1 MRIVFHGENAAS
13 FSHDFQ
19 RLVGEAAQISV
30 LPDVLTDPA
39 HAQTYVAADVI
50 VGATF
55 SGDLPQPRQLQL
67 FHVPGAG
74 YDAVDLDAIPDSAV
88 VCNCFG
94 HEQAIAEYVMAALL
108 ERHVPLAD
116 ADRQLRQGNW
126 TYTSGS
132 PDRVH
137 GELAEKTIGL
147 LGFGHI
153 GKAIAARAK
162 AFEMKVHVANRSP
175 VPTSSL
181 VDRSFVLNSLGEFWS
196 SADFFVVSVPSN
208 AETVGMVNAES
219 FAAMRASA
227 VILNV
232 GRGPTIDERSL
243 YEALK
248 QPSHRRRRH
257 RHLVQLSL
265 PRPSQRPALEVPFPR
280 IAERRDD
287 AAHVG
292 LDNRNDQSA
301 QANDCRQYQS
311 PRRRQ
316 TLRQCGAAGANL
328 RQRVDRGIDQ
338 PRL

>member
-19 RLVGEAAQISV
+19 RLVGDAAHISV
-30 LPDVLTDPA
+30 LPDVLTDRA
-39 HAQTYVAADVI
+39 HSQTYVAADVI
-50 VGATF
+50 VGGKF
-55 SGDLPQPRQLQL
+55 SRDLPRPDRLQL

-74 YDAVDLDAIPDSAV
+74 YDAVDLDAIPDGAV

-116 ADRQLRQGNW
+116 ADRHLRQGKW
-126 TYTSGS
+126 TYTAGS
-132 PDRVH
+132 PERVH

-153 GKAIAARAK
+153 GKAIAVRAK

-175 VPTSSL
+175 VPTLSL
-181 VDRSFVLNSLGEFWS
+181 VDRSFALNRLDEFWR
-196 SADFFVVSVPSN
+196 SAEFFVVSVPSN
-208 AETVGMVNAES
+208 ADTVGIVNAES

-232 GRGPTIDERSL
+232 GRGPTIDEQSL

-248 QPSHRRRRH
+248 DRRIAGAVIDTWYNYPSPNQPTILPSKFPFHELPNVVMTPHMSGWTTGTINRRKATIADNIGRRA
-257 RHLVQLSL
+257 SG
-265 PRPSQRPALEVPFPR
+265 RPCINVIRPAR
-280 IAERRDD
+280 
-287 AAHVG
+287 
-292 LDNRNDQSA
+292 
-301 QANDCRQYQS
+301 
-311 PRRRQ
+311 
-316 TLRQCGAAGANL
+316 T
-328 RQRVDRGIDQ
+328 
-338 PRL
+338 

>member
-19 RLVGEAAQISV
+19 RLVGESAQISV
-30 LPDVLTDPA
+30 LPDALTDRA
-39 HAQTYVAADVI
+39 HSQTYVAADVI
-50 VGATF
+50 VGARF
-55 SGDLPQPRQLQL
+55 SGSLPRPRQLQL

-74 YDAVDLDAIPDSAV
+74 YDAVDLDAIPGSAV

-108 ERHVPLAD
+108 ERHVPIAD
-116 ADRQLRQGNW
+116 ADHHLRRGEW
-126 TYTSGS
+126 TYSSGS
-132 PDRVH
+132 PERVH

-181 VDRSFVLNSLGEFWS
+181 VDRSFGLNSLGDFWG

-208 AETVGMVNAES
+208 AATAGIVNAES

-243 YEALK
+243 YEALRDHRIAGAVIDTWYRYPSPDRPTTSPSTFPFHELPNIVMTPHMSGWTTGTIDRRK
-248 QPSHRRRRH
+248 QTIADNIGHRANG
-257 RHLVQLSL
+257 
-265 PRPSQRPALEVPFPR
+265 RPCVNVVRPA
-280 IAERRDD
+280 
-287 AAHVG
+287 
-292 LDNRNDQSA
+292 
-301 QANDCRQYQS
+301 
-311 PRRRQ
+311 
-316 TLRQCGAAGANL
+316 
-328 RQRVDRGIDQ
+328 RG
-338 PRL
+338 

>member
-1 MRIVFHGENAAS
+1 MHIVFHGENAGS

-19 RLVGEAAQISV
+19 RLVGEEAQISV
-30 LPDVLTDPA
+30 LPDILTDSA
-39 HAQTYVAADVI
+39 HSRTYVAADVI
-50 VGATF
+50 VGGKF

-67 FHVPGAG
+67 FHVSGAG

-108 ERHVPLAD
+108 ERHVPFAD
-116 ADRQLRQGNW
+116 ADRHLRQGEW
-126 TYTSGS
+126 TYSAGS
-132 PDRVH
+132 PERVH

-162 AFEMKVHVANRSP
+162 AFEMKVHVSNRSP

-181 VDRSFVLNSLGEFWS
+181 VDRLFTLNSLREFWS

-208 AETVGMVNAES
+208 ADTVGMVNAES

-232 GRGPTIDERSL
+232 GRGPTSDEKSL
-243 YEALK
+243 YEAL
-248 QPSHRRRRH
+248 RDR
-257 RHLVQLSL
+257 
-265 PRPSQRPALEVPFPR
+265 R
-280 IAERRDD
+280 IAGAVIDTWY
-287 AAHVG
+287 
-292 LDNRNDQSA
+292 N
-301 QANDCRQYQS
+301 YPS
-311 PRRRQ
+311 PHHP
-316 TLRQCGAAGANL
+316 TPLPSKYPFHELPN
-328 RQRVDRGIDQ
+328 
-338 PRL
+338 

>member
-30 LPDVLTDPA
+30 LPDILTDRA
-39 HAQTYVAADVI
+39 HSQTYVAADVI
-50 VGATF
+50 VGGSF
-55 SGDLPQPRQLQL
+55 SHDLPQPRQLQL

-74 YDAVDLDAIPDSAV
+74 YDAVDLDAIPSSAV

-116 ADRQLRQGNW
+116 ADRDLRQGKW
-126 TYTSGS
+126 TYAAGS
-132 PDRVH
+132 SERVH
-137 GELAEKTIGL
+137 GELAETTIGL

-153 GKAIAARAK
+153 GKAVAARAK

-181 VDRSFVLNSLGEFWS
+181 VDRSFALNRLSEFWS

-208 AETVGMVNAES
+208 ADTVGMVNVES

-227 VILNV
+227 VIMNV
-232 GRGPTIDERSL
+232 GRGPTIDEQSL
-243 YEALK
+243 YAALK
-248 QPSHRRRRH
+248 DRRIAGAVIDTWYNYPSPNHPDTLPSKFPFHELPNVVMTPHMSGWTTGTINRRRH
-257 RHLVQLSL
+257 TIADNISRRAAG
-265 PRPSQRPALEVPFPR
+265 RPCVNVVRPAR
-280 IAERRDD
+280 
-287 AAHVG
+287 
-292 LDNRNDQSA
+292 S
-301 QANDCRQYQS
+301 
-311 PRRRQ
+311 
-316 TLRQCGAAGANL
+316 
-328 RQRVDRGIDQ
+328 
-338 PRL
+338 

>member
-19 RLVGEAAQISV
+19 RLVDEAAQISV
-30 LPDVLTDPA
+30 LPDVLTDRA
-39 HAQTYVAADVI
+39 HTQTYVAANVI
-50 VGATF
+50 VGISF

-116 ADRQLRQGNW
+116 ADRHLRRGDW
-126 TYTSGS
+126 TYTASS
-132 PDRVH
+132 PERVH

-153 GKAIAARAK
+153 GKAIATRAK

-181 VDRSFVLNSLGEFWS
+181 VDRSFDLNRLGEFWS

-208 AETVGMVNAES
+208 ADTVGMVSAES

-243 YEALK
+243 YEALESRRIAGAVIDTWYSYPSPDHPSILPSKFPFHELPNVVMTPHMSGWTAGTINRRK
-248 QPSHRRRRH
+248 QTIADNISRRAAG
-257 RHLVQLSL
+257 
-265 PRPSQRPALEVPFPR
+265 RPCVNVVRPAR
-280 IAERRDD
+280 
-287 AAHVG
+287 
-292 LDNRNDQSA
+292 
-301 QANDCRQYQS
+301 
-311 PRRRQ
+311 
-316 TLRQCGAAGANL
+316 T
-328 RQRVDRGIDQ
+328 
-338 PRL
+338 

>member
-1 MRIVFHGENAAS
+1 MHIVFHGENAAS

-30 LPDVLTDPA
+30 LPDLLTDRA
-39 HAQTYVAADVI
+39 HSQTYVAADVI
-50 VGATF
+50 VGGGF
-55 SGDLPQPRQLQL
+55 SRDLPQPRQLQL

-74 YDAVDLDAIPDSAV
+74 YDAVDLDAIPGTAI

-116 ADRQLRQGNW
+116 ADRHLRQGHW
-126 TYTSGS
+126 TYAAGS
-132 PDRVH
+132 PERVH
-137 GELAEKTIGL
+137 GELAETTIGL

-208 AETVGMVNAES
+208 ADTVGMVNAES

-227 VILNV
+227 VVLNV
-232 GRGPTIDERSL
+232 GRGPTIDEQSL
-243 YEALK
+243 YKALK
-248 QPSHRRRRH
+248 DRRIAGAVIDTWYNYPSPNNPNVLPSKFPFHELPNVVMTPHMSGWTAGTINRRKQTIADNIARRAAG
-257 RHLVQLSL
+257 
-265 PRPSQRPALEVPFPR
+265 RPCVNVVRPAR
-280 IAERRDD
+280 
-287 AAHVG
+287 
-292 LDNRNDQSA
+292 
-301 QANDCRQYQS
+301 
-311 PRRRQ
+311 
-316 TLRQCGAAGANL
+316 T
-328 RQRVDRGIDQ
+328 
-338 PRL
+338 

>member
-30 LPDVLTDPA
+30 LPDMLTDRA
-39 HAQTYVAADVI
+39 HSQTYVTADVI
-50 VGATF
+50 VGGRF

-74 YDAVDLDAIPDSAV
+74 YDAVDLDAIPSSAV

-116 ADRQLRQGNW
+116 ADRHLRQGKW
-126 TYTSGS
+126 TYAAGS
-132 PDRVH
+132 PERVH
-137 GELAEKTIGL
+137 GELAETTIGL

-181 VDRSFVLNSLGEFWS
+181 VDRSFALNRLSEFWS

-208 AETVGMVNAES
+208 ADTVGMVNVES

-227 VILNV
+227 VIMNV
-232 GRGPTIDERSL
+232 GRGPTIDEQSL
-243 YEALK
+243 YAALK
-248 QPSHRRRRH
+248 DR
-257 RHLVQLSL
+257 
-265 PRPSQRPALEVPFPR
+265 R
-280 IAERRDD
+280 IAGAVIDTWY
-287 AAHVG
+287 
-292 LDNRNDQSA
+292 N
-301 QANDCRQYQS
+301 YPS
-311 PRRRQ
+311 PNHPDTLPSKFPFHELPNVVMTPHMSGWTTGTINRRRQ
-316 TLRQCGAAGANL
+316 TIADNIRRRAAGRPCVNVVRPA
-328 RQRVDRGIDQ
+328 RS
-338 PRL
+338 